1 MSASTTPPPTAP
13 NGLTRRQIYRRRRIV
28 VLGGGAIALASAFY
42 LPVTLLA
49 PLPEL
54 TATAIAYETPAP
66 EQPAIDFPAY
76 GASGVGAVGYD
87 GVLASNGVTTPLP
100 IASISKVVTAL
111 VVLDAHPL
119 GLGESGPDIVFT
131 DADVDFYDQQLAE
144 DGIVADVTPGQ
155 AMSQLNLLTVMLMK
169 SANNYGQTL
178 ATWAFGSESAY
189 VDAARAWLA
198 AKGFAS
204 TSIND
209 ATGMNPANTSTV
221 TDLIAIGKLAL
232 ENPVIAT
239 AVSTTALDVPGLGV
253 VENRNGL
260 LGIDGVDGIKTG
272 TLDESGACLLFAA
285 DHVIG
290 GETVTLVGVVLG
302 GPDHPTINAAIQG
315 LIAQADAGFRE
326 VQLVADGQ
334 EFAEYDSPWG
344 DEATAVAAETR
355 SIVVWA
361 DTPISVQV
369 VTDDLRLATP
379 GTTVGQL
386 TFTIGNRTVV
396 VPLELVGEIDD
407 PGPWWRLTNPAE
419 LF

>member
-1 MSASTTPPPTAP
+1 MP
-13 NGLTRRQIYRRRRIV
+13 LTRRQIYRRRRIV
-28 VLGGGAIALASAFY
+28 VLGGGAVALASAFY

-54 TATAIAYETPAP
+54 SAHPVAYEAPGP
-66 EQPAIDFPAY
+66 EQPVIDFPAY
-76 GASGVGAVGYD
+76 GASGIGAVGYE

-119 GLGESGPDIVFT
+119 APGESGPDIVFT
-131 DADVDFYDQQLAE
+131 DADVAFYEQQLAD

-155 AMSQLNLLTVMLMK
+155 AISQLNLLTVMLMK

-178 ATWAFGSESAY
+178 AAWAFGSESAY
-189 VDAARAWLA
+189 VDAARGWLA
-198 AKGFAS
+198 AHGLTS

-221 TDLIAIGKLAL
+221 SDLIALGKLAL
-232 ENPVIAT
+232 DNPVIAT
-239 AVSTTALDVPGLGV
+239 AVSTSTLDVPGLGV
-253 VENRNGL
+253 VDNRNGL

-290 GETVTLVGVVLG
+290 GENVTLVGVVLG

-315 LIAQADAGFRE
+315 LITQADAGFRE

-344 DEATAVAAETR
+344 DEATAVAAESR

-361 DTPISVQV
+361 DTPVSVQV
-369 VTDDLRLATP
+369 TTDDVRLATS
-379 GTTVGQL
+379 GTRVGQL

-407 PGPWWRLTNPAE
+407 PGAWWRLTNPGE

>member
-1 MSASTTPPPTAP
+1 MP
-13 NGLTRRQIYRRRRIV
+13 LTRRQIYRRRRIV
-28 VLGGGAIALASAFY
+28 VLGGGAVALASAFY

-54 TATAIAYETPAP
+54 SAHPVAYEAPAP
-66 EQPAIDFPAY
+66 EQPVIDFPAY
-76 GASGVGAVGYD
+76 GASGIGAVGYE

-119 GLGESGPDIVFT
+119 APGESGPDIVFT
-131 DADVDFYDQQLAE
+131 DADVAFYEQQLAD

-155 AMSQLNLLTVMLMK
+155 AISQLNLLTVMLMK

-178 ATWAFGSESAY
+178 AAWAFGSESAY
-189 VDAARAWLA
+189 VDAARGWLA
-198 AKGFAS
+198 AHGLTS

-221 TDLIAIGKLAL
+221 SDLIALGKLAL
-232 ENPVIAT
+232 DNPVIAT
-239 AVSTTALDVPGLGV
+239 AVSTSTLDVPGLGV
-253 VENRNGL
+253 VDNRNGL

-290 GETVTLVGVVLG
+290 GENVTLVGVVLG

-315 LIAQADAGFRE
+315 LITQADAGFRE

-344 DEATAVAAETR
+344 DEATAVAAESR

-361 DTPISVQV
+361 DTPVSVQV
-369 VTDDLRLATP
+369 TTDEVRLATS
-379 GTTVGQL
+379 GTRVGQL

-407 PGPWWRLTNPAE
+407 PGAWWRLTNPAE

>member
-1 MSASTTPPPTAP
+1 MP
-13 NGLTRRQIYRRRRIV
+13 LTRRQIYRRRRIV
-28 VLGGGAIALASAFY
+28 VLGGGAVALASAFY

-54 TATAIAYETPAP
+54 SAHPVAYEAPAP
-66 EQPAIDFPAY
+66 EQPVIDFPAY
-76 GASGVGAVGYD
+76 GASGIGAVGYE

-119 GLGESGPDIVFT
+119 APGESGPDIVFT
-131 DADVDFYDQQLAE
+131 DADVAFYEQQLAD

-155 AMSQLNLLTVMLMK
+155 AISQLNLLTVMLMK

-178 ATWAFGSESAY
+178 AAWAFGSESAY
-189 VDAARAWLA
+189 VDAARGWLA
-198 AKGFAS
+198 AHGLTS

-221 TDLIAIGKLAL
+221 SDLIALGKLAL
-232 ENPVIAT
+232 DNPVIAT
-239 AVSTTALDVPGLGV
+239 AVSTSTLDVPGLGV
-253 VENRNGL
+253 VDNRNGL

-290 GETVTLVGVVLG
+290 GENVTLVGVVLG

-315 LIAQADAGFRE
+315 LITQADAGFRE
-326 VQLVADGQ
+326 VELVADGQ

-344 DEATAVAAETR
+344 DEATAVAAESR

-361 DTPISVQV
+361 DTPVSVQV
-369 VTDDLRLATP
+369 TTDEVRLATS
-379 GTTVGQL
+379 GTRVGQL

-407 PGPWWRLTNPAE
+407 PGAWWRLTNPAE

>member
-1 MSASTTPPPTAP
+1 MP
-13 NGLTRRQIYRRRRIV
+13 LTRRQIYRRRRIV
-28 VLGGGAIALASAFY
+28 VLGGGAVALASAFY

-54 TATAIAYETPAP
+54 SAHPVAYEAPAP
-66 EQPAIDFPAY
+66 EQPVIDFPAY
-76 GASGVGAVGYD
+76 GASGIGAVGYE

-119 GLGESGPDIVFT
+119 APGESGPDIVFT
-131 DADVDFYDQQLAE
+131 DADVAFYEQQLAD

-155 AMSQLNLLTVMLMK
+155 AISQLNLLTVMLMK

-178 ATWAFGSESAY
+178 AAWAFGSESAY
-189 VDAARAWLA
+189 VDAARGWLA
-198 AKGFAS
+198 AHGLTS

-221 TDLIAIGKLAL
+221 SDLIALGKLAL
-232 ENPVIAT
+232 DNPVIAT
-239 AVSTTALDVPGLGV
+239 AVSTSTLDVPGLGV
-253 VENRNGL
+253 VDNRNGL

-290 GETVTLVGVVLG
+290 GENVTLVGVVLG

-315 LIAQADAGFRE
+315 LITQADAGFRE

-344 DEATAVAAETR
+344 DEATAVAAESR

-361 DTPISVQV
+361 DTPVSVQV
-369 VTDDLRLATP
+369 TTDDVRLATS
-379 GTTVGQL
+379 GTRVGQL

-407 PGPWWRLTNPAE
+407 PGAWWRLTNPGE

>member
-1 MSASTTPPPTAP
+1 MP
-13 NGLTRRQIYRRRRIV
+13 LTRRQIYRRRRIV
-28 VLGGGAIALASAFY
+28 VLGGGAVALASAFY

-54 TATAIAYETPAP
+54 SAHPVAYEAPAP
-66 EQPAIDFPAY
+66 EQPVIDFPAY
-76 GASGVGAVGYD
+76 GASGIGAVGYE

-119 GLGESGPDIVFT
+119 APGESGPDIVFT
-131 DADVDFYDQQLAE
+131 DADVAFYEQQLAN

-155 AMSQLNLLTVMLMK
+155 AISQLNLLTVMLMK

-178 ATWAFGSESAY
+178 AAWAFGSESAY
-189 VDAARAWLA
+189 VDAARGWLA
-198 AKGFAS
+198 AHGLTS

-221 TDLIAIGKLAL
+221 SDLIALGKLAL
-232 ENPVIAT
+232 DNPVIAT
-239 AVSTTALDVPGLGV
+239 AVSTSTLDVPGLGV
-253 VENRNGL
+253 VDNRNGL

-290 GETVTLVGVVLG
+290 GENVTLVGVVLG

-315 LIAQADAGFRE
+315 LITQADAGFRE
-326 VQLVADGQ
+326 VELVADGQ

-344 DEATAVAAETR
+344 DEATAVAAESR

-361 DTPISVQV
+361 DTPVSVQV
-369 VTDDLRLATP
+369 TTDEVRLATS
-379 GTTVGQL
+379 GTRVGQL

-407 PGPWWRLTNPAE
+407 PGAWWRLTNPAE